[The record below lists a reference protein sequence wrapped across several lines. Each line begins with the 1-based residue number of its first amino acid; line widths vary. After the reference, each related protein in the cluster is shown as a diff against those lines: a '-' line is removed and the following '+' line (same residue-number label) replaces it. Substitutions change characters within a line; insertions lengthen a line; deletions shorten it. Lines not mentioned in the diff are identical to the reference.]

1 MIKNKFSIT
10 DFRAL
15 DALVVFFA
23 LFLSFINIIFFN
35 RIENWL
41 VNTIA
46 NFITVLLIFLIC
58 YYTRKNNNIFLEQ
71 LKFWYPVPLIFLTF
85 KEIYLM
91 VKPIHEF
98 DYDEVLIRIDRFIFG
113 FDPTHALYKIA
124 NPYLTELLQIVY
136 GTFFFLPIVL
146 GIHLLL
152 QKRFIEFEYAT
163 FIIVLGFFLSYIGY
177 LLFPAIGPRFTLHN
191 FENTNTELPGIFL
204 TNFLREIVNA
214 GESIPSGTP
223 NPIEVVQRDVFPSGH
238 TQMTLLV
245 MWLSVKFNVKSK
257 YFFIPNGL
265 LLIFSTVYLRYHYFV
280 DLIGGLVFMI
290 ITIWLGKI
298 LFNWWSERTGR
309 EKFYF
314 N

>member
-1 MIKNKFSIT
+1 MNKNNFSISS
-10 DFRAL
+10 FRAL
-15 DALVVFFA
+15 DALVIFFA
-23 LFLSFINIIFFN
+23 LFLSFINLIFFN
-35 RIENWL
+35 KIENWL
-41 VNTIA
+41 VNIIA
-46 NFITVLLIFLIC
+46 NLLTIGIIFLIC
-58 YYTRKNNNIFLEQ
+58 YFTRSNGNILLEQ

-91 VKPIHEF
+91 VKPLHEF
-98 DYDEVLIRIDRFIFG
+98 DIDYILIKIDRFIFG
-113 FDPTHALYKIA
+113 FDPTHELFKIS
-124 NPYLTELLQIVY
+124 NPFLTELLQIVY
-136 GTFFFLPIVL
+136 GTFFFLPIIL

-177 LLFPAIGPRFTLHN
+177 LLFPAIGPRFTLHD
-191 FENTNTELPGIFL
+191 FESTNTELPGLLL

-214 GESIPSGTP
+214 GESIPTGTM
-223 NPIEVVQRDVFPSGH
+223 NPIEIVQRDVFPSGH

-245 MWLSVKFNVKSK
+245 MFMSLKFNVKSK

-265 LLIFSTVYLRYHYFV
+265 LLIFSTIYLRYHYFI
-280 DLIGGLVFMI
+280 DIIGGFVFMAL
-290 ITIWLGKI
+290 TLWLGKI
-298 LFNWWSERTGR
+298 LFNWWAEKSSR